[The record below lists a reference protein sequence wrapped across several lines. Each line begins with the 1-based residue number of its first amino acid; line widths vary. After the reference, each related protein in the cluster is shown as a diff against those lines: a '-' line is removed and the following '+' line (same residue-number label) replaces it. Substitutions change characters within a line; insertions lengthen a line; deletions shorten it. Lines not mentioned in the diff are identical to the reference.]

1 MAETDGT
8 EMTCQE
14 LVELVTE
21 YLEGTL
27 SPTDRERFEAHLPNC
42 RGCRNYL
49 EQLRQTIRTLGRL
62 SEETVSSEARDTLL
76 AHFRDWKR
84 GTAPPV

>member
-1 MAETDGT
+1 MDTIDT

-14 LVELVTE
+14 LVQLVTD
-21 YLEGTL
+21 YFEGTL

-49 EQLRQTIRTLGRL
+49 EQMRQTIRTVGRL
-62 SEETVSSEARDTLL
+62 SEETINSQARDTLL
-76 AHFRDWKR
+76 ARFRDWKR
-84 GTAPPV
+84 GPAPRA

>member
-1 MAETDGT
+1 MAETDNT

-21 YLEGTL
+21 YFEGTL
-27 SPTDRERFEAHLPNC
+27 SPTDRARFEAHLPNC

-49 EQLRQTIRTLGRL
+49 EQMRQTIRSAGRL
-62 SEETVSSEARDTLL
+62 SEETISPEAMDTLL
-76 AHFRDWKR
+76 TRFRDWKR
-84 GTAPPV
+84 GTSSPV

>member
-1 MAETDGT
+1 MTTDT

-21 YLEGTL
+21 YFEGTL
-27 SPTDRERFEAHLPNC
+27 SPTDRARFEAHLPHC

-49 EQLRQTIRTLGRL
+49 EQMRQTIQTVGRL
-62 SEETVSSEARDTLL
+62 SEETISSAARETLL
-76 AHFRDWKR
+76 ARFRDWKR
-84 GTAPPV
+84 GTPPTP